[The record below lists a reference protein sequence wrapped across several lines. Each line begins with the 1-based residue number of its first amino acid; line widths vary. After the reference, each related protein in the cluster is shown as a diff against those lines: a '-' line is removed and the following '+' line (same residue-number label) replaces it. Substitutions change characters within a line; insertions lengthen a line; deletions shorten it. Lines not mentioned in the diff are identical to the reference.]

1 VFNGVAP
8 SHTWGMTQFTV
19 DSEQVWAA
27 NAAVQ
32 NTITRINQEV
42 DLLHGQLT
50 GLQSSW
56 TGLASNSFQELAST
70 WRSTSAT
77 VETQLAAIG
86 TALVTAANQY
96 AEIELANQRLF
107 L

>member
-1 VFNGVAP
+1 
-8 SHTWGMTQFTV
+8 MTQFTV

-42 DLLHGQLT
+42 DVLHGQLV
-50 GLQSSW
+50 GLQATW
-56 TGLASNSFQELAST
+56 TGLASNSFQELAAH
-70 WRSTSAT
+70 WRATSAV
-77 VETQLAAIG
+77 VETQLGALGAAL
-86 TALVTAANQY
+86 ATAATQY
-96 AEIELANQRLF
+96 VEIELANQRLF